1 MYLLLFFL
9 LMAAG
14 VISLRAGTAR
24 RRRPLVWLGAG
35 LILADVALFSVLG
48 LWGEGLWF
56 HAIGYGRRFWVFLT
70 AQAAMAGD
78 AEWLRMIDEDAA
90 GAYAQEPSTTT
101 QRFYRRL
108 L

>member
-1 MYLLLFFL
+1 MFGRAVTGTYG
-9 LMAAG
+9 G
-14 VISLRAGTAR
+14 VGWMTPSASFAELQA
-24 RRRPLVWLGAG
+24 
-35 LILADVALFSVLG
+35 
-48 LWGEGLWF
+48 
-56 HAIGYGRRFWVFLT
+56 